1 MRNFVVLA
9 LIGISLSTAALA
21 RSRDVDCSEFR
32 SESARRECREHKYDR
47 DHRRDDNEWRRDDE
61 QRYKRKSTS
70 YEEAKRLCGQAH
82 TSADHEVC
90 MKNLGY

>member
-82 TSADHEVC
+82 TSADHEAC